1 MNEDDGLRIGFS
13 NGFYEVIMKK
23 MNKKRGNDGRELK
36 RKEVTFRLPL
46 REFLKLF
53 PDIYFYLPMGLD
65 VEDPRY
71 VVRFRPSPK
80 GGITFEF
87 GYEEDTWTL
96 E

>member
-1 MNEDDGLRIGFS
+1 MGKR
-13 NGFYEVIMKK
+13 
-23 MNKKRGNDGRELK
+23 KKRRGKKPQELK
-36 RKEVTFRLPL
+36 RKEVIFRLPL

-71 VVRFRPSPK
+71 VVRFRPSLK
-80 GGITFEF
+80 GGIVFEF